1 LGIVQR
7 SFSFA
12 QFIMYAEH
20 FSIENIPY
28 GIASS
33 TEHPQKTVATRFQD
47 AVIFLDEL
55 AKFNPPQIS
64 GETLKSFSQ
73 VSKRRLNPFE
83 MF

>member
-1 LGIVQR
+1 
-7 SFSFA
+7 
-12 QFIMYAEH
+12 MYAEH

-47 AVIFLDEL
+47 TVIFLDEL

-73 VSKRRLNPFE
+73 VSKCRLDSFE